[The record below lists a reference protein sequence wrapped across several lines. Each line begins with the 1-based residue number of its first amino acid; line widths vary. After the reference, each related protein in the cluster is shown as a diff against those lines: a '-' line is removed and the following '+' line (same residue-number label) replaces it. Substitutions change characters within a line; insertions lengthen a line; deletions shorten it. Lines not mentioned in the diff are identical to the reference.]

1 MSLIH
6 WWPLSENTKDIV
18 GGAHLNGTYTTS
30 GKGKISNGCASEW
43 GTRLSTNDSNL
54 RGLKSFSIAMWVRL
68 DSAANSNAW
77 SDLFGMNMQKGSTTE
92 SLRAEVNTTGGNALQ
107 LYCNAISGTSGG
119 AANFTLTKDT
129 WQHLVITK
137 KGARLTSYINGSIV
151 NYTDWSNIT
160 DAYCTG
166 EFHLSDGGFY
176 CSYNDVRLYNHV
188 LSIKEIKELSKA
200 LVLHYPLT
208 TPINT
213 KAFTITANDWQPN
226 KDASGASNGAG
237 IATLQ
242 SDGSVLIT
250 SNNQNTRLR
259 WGTFPYLA
267 AGQKYTV
274 SIKYKQVSGDQ
285 TFRWQIQERSA
296 AGGGSVYESYWT
308 QDTQKE
314 IQLKDGWKIIYYH
327 LTIKNNCYGMFW
339 IQEGEDY
346 AHYTQQ
352 YYLKDFCV
360 EKGHTTSPGSNTAS
374 TTIGDSSG
382 LGNDGTLTLP
392 DYYETVYD
400 SQLGRNTLH
409 SKGHKDA
416 FIHTQL
422 VPSFINGTGTICFWY
437 KKDSAS
443 TNFLVATPYQGSG
456 SGTYLWANQPNSTP
470 WNGGTTSYG
479 SWYIDGIERKSNVES
494 NTDWH
499 FYCIT
504 GVNISAWSSFAIH
517 DHGDD
522 GWLYRGKIADF
533 RVYNTI
539 LSAADIKEL
548 YNVGWAANRQGQ
560 VFSNVTNEGQSKFQ
574 ITRGGVNNCNQ
585 IYESGVV
592 PSGYLALDGIKMER
606 VPWINTGVIFND
618 AHTQI
623 MVAADVTPT
632 ATSGNNCLAGCGNS
646 SWTGPIM
653 LNFCGGRLEF
663 GTNGYSTSS
672 EAQGAYAANE
682 RLVVHAVI
690 DYNSQK
696 WFKNGV
702 QIKNITSR
710 TCPTT
715 TAPLYIGT
723 FKTPSSSVG
732 NDNSFR
738 GYIHYFEVKYGSI
751 HKKFIP
757 CKRLADSVLGM
768 YEINEGIFYSPE
780 GGTYTAGPQ
789 AVSQS
794 RDGSLYCAEF
804 NEI

>member
-6 WWPLSENTKDIV
+6 WWPLGENKNDIV
-18 GGAHLNGTYTTS
+18 GGAHLSGTYATS
-30 GKGKISNGCASEW
+30 GKGKISAGCASEW
-43 GTRLSTNDSNL
+43 GTRLSTSTSNL
-54 RGLKSFSIAMWVRL
+54 TGLKNFSIAMWVRL

-77 SDLFGMNMQKGSTTE
+77 SDLFGMNMQKGNTTE

-137 KGARLTSYINGSIV
+137 NGARLTSYINGSIV

-188 LSIKEIKELSKA
+188 LSTKEIKELSKA
-200 LVLHYPLT
+200 LILHYTFENSSFEPTTNLLSDRVTNFSDSPLGT
-208 TPINT
+208 YSGFSNQMGTGSLIEVRDFQN
-213 KAFTITANDWQPN
+213 KRCLYFRGGSGSNDRCYIY
-226 KDASGASNGAG
+226 KDV
-237 IATLQ
+237 I
-242 SDGSVLIT
+242 GST
-250 SNNQNTRLR
+250 
-259 WGTFPYLA
+259 
-267 AGQKYTV
+267 KYTF
-274 SIKYKQVSGDQ
+274 SCDIYS
-285 TFRWQIQERSA
+285 TSQITLRAEGS
-296 AGGGSVYESYWT
+296 GGGYGSGWPEVGRTVYSTPGQWQRVSYT
-308 QDTQKE
+308 MDVVANPILYLFFIIPNGVE
-314 IQLKDGWKIIYYH
+314 CYINNLQLEEKDH
-327 LTIKNNCYGMFW
+327 ATT
-339 IQEGEDY
+339 
-346 AHYTQQ
+346 YTP
-352 YYLKDFCV
+352 
-360 EKGHTTSPGSNTAS
+360 TSRTSC
-374 TTIGDSSG
+374 IGDGSG
-382 LGNDGTLTLP
+382 LGNDGALVLSEYYSFTQDSILGTGALYSAGDSDGSAYIKTTL
-392 DYYETVYD
+392 
-400 SQLGRNTLH
+400 N
-409 SKGHKDA
+409 
-416 FIHTQL
+416 
-422 VPSFINGTGTICFWY
+422 PSFIAGTGTVCFWY
-437 KKDSAS
+437 KKNIGSAG
-443 TNFLVATPYQGSG
+443 FLVATPDPGNK
-456 SGTYLWANQPNSTP
+456 THYLWANSPGENP
-470 WNGGTTSYG
+470 WNGGGASY
-479 SWYIDGIERKSNVES
+479 SHWYIDGVQGKAPVSD
-494 NTDWH
+494 TDWH
-499 FYCIT
+499 FYCIA
-504 GVNISAWSSFAIH
+504 GVNISGWTSFAIQR
-517 DHGDD
+517 HGD
-522 GWLYRGKIADF
+522 GSWLYRGKIADF
-533 RVYNTI
+533 RVYNTVLDSDEI
-539 LSAADIKEL
+539 QTMYKTR
-548 YNVGWAANRQGQ
+548 WAANRQGQ
-560 VFSNVTNEGQSKFQ
+560 IFSNVTNEGQPKFQ

-585 IYESGVV
+585 VYESGVV

-606 VPWINTGVIFND
+606 VPWINTGVVFNN

-646 SWTGPIM
+646 SWTGPVM
-653 LNFCGGRLEF
+653 LNFCNGRLEF

-672 EAQGAYAANE
+672 EVQGAYATNE

-702 QIKNITSR
+702 QIKNITSG

-723 FKTPSSSVG
+723 FKTPSGSVG

-738 GYIHYFEVKYGSI
+738 GFIHYFEVKYGSI

-780 GGTYTAGPQ
+780 GGTYTSGPQ
-789 AVSQS
+789 AISQS

>member
-6 WWPLSENTKDIV
+6 WWPLGENKNDIV
-18 GGAHLNGTYTTS
+18 GGAHLSGTYATS
-30 GKGKISNGCASEW
+30 GKGKISAGCASEW
-43 GTRLSTNDSNL
+43 GTRLSTSTSNL
-54 RGLKSFSIAMWVRL
+54 TGLKNFSIAMWVRL

-92 SLRAEVNTTGGNALQ
+92 SLRAEVNSTGGNALQ

-137 KGARLTSYINGSIV
+137 NGARLTSYINGSIV

-188 LSIKEIKELSKA
+188 LSTKEIKELSKA
-200 LVLHYPLT
+200 LVLHYTFDNSSFENTTNLLSDRVTNFSDSPLGT
-208 TPINT
+208 YSGFSNQMGTGSLIEVRDFQN
-213 KAFTITANDWQPN
+213 KRCLYFKGGSGSNDRCYIY
-226 KDASGASNGAG
+226 KDVAG
-237 IATLQ
+237 ST
-242 SDGSVLIT
+242 
-250 SNNQNTRLR
+250 
-259 WGTFPYLA
+259 
-267 AGQKYTV
+267 KYTF
-274 SIKYKQVSGDQ
+274 SCDIYS
-285 TFRWQIQERSA
+285 TSQITLRAEGN
-296 AGGGSVYESYWT
+296 GGGYGSGWPEVGRVVYSTPGKWQRVSYT
-308 QDTQKE
+308 MNVADSPRLYLFFIVPNGVECYINNLQLEEKDHDT
-314 IQLKDGWKIIYYH
+314 IY
-327 LTIKNNCYGMFW
+327 TPMTRTGI
-339 IQEGEDY
+339 
-346 AHYTQQ
+346 
-352 YYLKDFCV
+352 
-360 EKGHTTSPGSNTAS
+360 
-374 TTIGDSSG
+374 IGDSSG
-382 LGNDGTLTLP
+382 LGNNGQLVLPEYYSFTQDSILGT
-392 DYYETVYD
+392 
-400 SQLGRNTLH
+400 GALH
-409 SKGHKDA
+409 SYGENNGRAYIDT
-416 FIHTQL
+416 IL
-422 VPSFINGTGTICFWY
+422 NPSFINGSGTICFWY
-437 KKDSAS
+437 KKDSGS
-443 TNFLVATPYQGSG
+443 TNFLVATPRQTSSG
-456 SGTYLWANQPNSTP
+456 KYLWANQPGSTP
-470 WNGGTTSYG
+470 WNNGASYS
-479 SWYIDGIERKSNVES
+479 SWYIDGVEKKSVAEA

-504 GVNISAWSSFAIH
+504 GVDVSTWSTFTMHCYS
-517 DHGDD
+517 D
-522 GWLYRGKIADF
+522 GSWLYRGKIADF
-533 RVYNTI
+533 RIYNTV
-539 LSAADIKEL
+539 LSTTDIKEL
-548 YNVGWAANRQGQ
+548 YNVRWSANKQGQ
-560 VFSNVTNEGQSKFQ
+560 VFSNAINEGQSRFQ
-574 ITRGGVNNCNQ
+574 IAKAGVNNCNQ
-585 IYESGVV
+585 VYESGVV
-592 PSGYLALDGIKMER
+592 PSGYLVLDGIKMER
-606 VPWINTGVIFND
+606 VPWINTGVVFNN

-623 MVAADVTPT
+623 MVAADITPT

-646 SWTGPIM
+646 NWTGPVM
-653 LNFCGGRLEF
+653 LNFCGGKLEF

-757 CKRLADSVLGM
+757 CKRLEDSVLGM

-780 GGTYTAGPQ
+780 GGIYTTGPQ
-789 AVSQS
+789 AISQS